1 MNQRYEGFFKIKK
14 WDGLVNAAM
23 EEFSQSQYATSSLNN
38 ILEKAGMSKG
48 GYYHHFKSKDDMFQC
63 MCIFTQCIYQ
73 ERLFEKIDGEGT
85 DLLNRV
91 RQYVMVQIQIMLQ
104 YPYFFR
110 FLNYI
115 SSSPDM
121 INFPDVLKEINELN
135 KKILNCIFEDVD
147 TNLFKYPEK
156 AEESK
161 QLVQYTLFGFSTL
174 LTEKLS
180 TEECM
185 SDLEK
190 LLQFLRFLLYK
201 ESSGK

>member
-14 WDGLVNAAM
+14 RDKLVNAAM

-73 ERLFEKIDGEGT
+73 ERLFETIDQEGS

-91 RQYVMVQIQIMLQ
+91 RQYAMVQIQIMIE
-104 YPYFFR
+104 YPYFFA

-121 INFPDVLKEINELN
+121 SNFPDILEEINELH
-135 KKILNCIFEDVD
+135 KKVLKCIFEDVN
-147 TNLFKYPEK
+147 TNLLKYPEK
-156 AEESK
+156 SEESK
-161 QLVQYTLFGFSTL
+161 QLVQYTLAGFSSL
-174 LTEKLS
+174 LNERLS
-180 TEECM
+180 AEECM
-185 SDLEK
+185 ADLEK
-190 LLQFLRFLLYK
+190 LLRFLRFLLYK
-201 ESSGK
+201 ENC

>member
-14 WDGLVNAAM
+14 RDKLVNAAM

-63 MCIFTQCIYQ
+63 MCIFTQYIY
-73 ERLFEKIDGEGT
+73 EKRLFQTIDQEGA

-91 RQYVMVQIQIMLQ
+91 RQYAMVQIQIMIE
-104 YPYFFR
+104 YPYFFS

-121 INFPDVLKEINELN
+121 SNFPDILEEINELH
-135 KKILNCIFEDVD
+135 KKVLKYIFEDVN
-147 TNLFKYPEK
+147 TNLLKYPQK
-156 AEESK
+156 SEESK
-161 QLVQYTLFGFSTL
+161 QLVKYTLAGFSSL
-174 LTEKLS
+174 LNERIS
-180 TEECM
+180 AEECM
-185 SDLEK
+185 ADLEK

-201 ESSGK
+201 ENC